1 MVPKMNEEIR
11 FKIMS
16 KKNCFLL
23 GDKSKEETKEEKLP
37 ELWNGEKI
45 FCP

>member
-1 MVPKMNEEIR
+1 
-11 FKIMS
+11 MS

-45 FCP
+45 FCPWYVELPWLDVK